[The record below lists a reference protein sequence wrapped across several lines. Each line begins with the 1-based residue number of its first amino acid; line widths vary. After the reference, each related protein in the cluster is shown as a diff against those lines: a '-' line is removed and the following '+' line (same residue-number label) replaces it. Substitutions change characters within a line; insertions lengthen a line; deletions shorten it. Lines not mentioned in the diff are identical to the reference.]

1 MSSSQLP
8 SSSPD
13 FETVNSLPRPL
24 ECLQGN
30 PVRALFSKTFDL
42 VDDPS
47 LDPIISWG
55 SSGVSFVVWDR
66 TLFARHVLPRNFKH
80 NNFSSFVRLLNT
92 YVGTLYCDKN
102 MVQIF
107 SYVDFRTRNGSR
119 RSALRV
125 STILGISPSAGSVF
139 RKINTDK
146 WEFFNEAFQRGKRHL
161 LKNIRRCGPPQSHQV
176 GSYIVPYSDAG
187 KAGLEFEIESLRKD
201 RSVLMQEVLEL
212 QQQQRTTLQCAKQ
225 HEKEQRD
232 IGSPKVRRKFVKQHQ
247 CQTGIS
253 DFLNDGHIALAKELS
268 EGAENMIS
276 DELATVHE
284 KFFNLTKGAGF
295 PELSP
300 LETERIIKQEDKWN
314 TSFNA
319 SGAPSRFGNE
329 QWGNPTNY
337 EVPEF
342 GVTSGMSDMWDINSL
357 LATESFP
364 TDDSTLDEIE
374 R

>member
-30 PVRALFSKTFDL
+30 PVPALFSKTFDL

-125 STILGISPSAGSVF
+125 STILGISPSAG
-139 RKINTDK
+139 
-146 WEFFNEAFQRGKRHL
+146 
-161 LKNIRRCGPPQSHQV
+161 
-176 GSYIVPYSDAG
+176 

-253 DFLNDGHIALAKELS
+253 DFLNDGHIVRYQPDWRNVTTSSEIPEMYPFSPEESPNYLSQALAKELS

-284 KFFNLTKGAGF
+284 VMPTADTIGLKSSSFGLEDTLFKGKNVMSSNQEVLQFDQG
-295 PELSP
+295 S
-300 LETERIIKQEDKWN
+300 RISRAF
-314 TSFNA
+314 TS
-319 SGAPSRFGNE
+319 
-329 QWGNPTNY
+329 
-337 EVPEF
+337 
-342 GVTSGMSDMWDINSL
+342 
-357 LATESFP
+357 
-364 TDDSTLDEIE
+364 
-374 R
+374 